1 VQVYFGPMPGSIEF
15 IRAGQVRALAV
26 TTATRVQMLPD
37 IPTVSEFVP
46 SYEASFWTGVGVPQN
61 TPIEIIEKL
70 NKEINVAL
78 ADPRISARLTD
89 LGGVP
94 LLVTPADFGK
104 LIAEDAEKWGKVIKF
119 AGIKPE

>member
-1 VQVYFGPMPGSIEF
+1 
-15 IRAGQVRALAV
+15 LAV
-26 TTATRVQMLPD
+26 TTATRLEVLPD
-37 IPTVSEFVP
+37 IPTVSQFVP

-70 NKEINVAL
+70 NNEINAAL

-94 LLVTPADFGK
+94 LIVTPADFGK
-104 LIAEDAEKWGKVIKF
+104 MADF
-119 AGIKPE
+119 